1 MANDTNEKKKVLMV
15 DDDIIHLTT
24 AELFLKDEY
33 EIIKMK
39 SGDEAL
45 EYLNSNKFVP
55 DIILLDIMMPN
66 MDGWEVLKRIK
77 AIDFLKKVPIIFL
90 TAVEEEM
97 DMKKAFKMG
106 VADYIMKPFNMTNL
120 KGRIKDALKKA

>member
-1 MANDTNEKKKVLMV
+1 MANDTNEKKKILMV
-15 DDDIIHLTT
+15 DDDVIHLTT

-45 EYLNSNKFVP
+45 EYVNNNKFVP
-55 DIILLDIMMPN
+55 HIILLDIMMPN